1 MAGSQHLLDHV
12 CNSIP
17 LLHLPGKLSPF
28 AKSTLTQATYV
39 YWRGGGLYLG
49 VFALFVLTTCQTSR
63 LYADFWV
70 G

>member
-1 MAGSQHLLDHV
+1 
-12 CNSIP
+12 
-17 LLHLPGKLSPF
+17 
-28 AKSTLTQATYV
+28 V